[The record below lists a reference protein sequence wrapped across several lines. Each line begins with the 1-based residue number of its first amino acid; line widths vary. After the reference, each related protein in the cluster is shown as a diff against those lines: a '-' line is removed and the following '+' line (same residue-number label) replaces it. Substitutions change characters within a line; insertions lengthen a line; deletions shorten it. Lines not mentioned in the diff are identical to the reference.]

1 MYVCMCVCM
10 YVCMIM
16 YVCMYVCP
24 SVRLSVCLSVCV
36 CVCVSCLAPV
46 CHSLFLNPLGARGIF
61 FAGLQYDS
69 SRPLG
74 TKKCSQTSL
83 GSGISLPFSQG
94 FSGHV
99 PRDKLNQRSQ
109 EEKNSTAS
117 GSSTNIKSI

>member
-1 MYVCMCVCM
+1 MYVIVYEM
-10 YVCMIM
+10 YVSM
-16 YVCMYVCP
+16 YVCMYVC
-24 SVRLSVCLSVCV
+24 VCV

-46 CHSLFLNPLGARGIF
+46 CHSLFLNPLGARGIS

-69 SRPLG
+69 RPLS

-99 PRDKLNQRSQ
+99 PRDKLNQGSQ